1 MATELTPIKVVPHFM
16 RLHEWIALEGGYYQ
30 DEGLEPVLMA
40 DVMHSVSGHRGD
52 GYGRR
57 PQDLPF
63 VEEMEDLANSA
74 CAWGSV
80 CNAGAGMGR
89 FVSDLYG
96 VGRFAIFTRD
106 DSPHQRLTDLR
117 DVPVGVGLRA
127 GSHFTTLQTLEQ
139 VLPKEHIKVQH
150 TGGPGR
156 RLVALTDGEV
166 DAATLLDP
174 EIPIAEARGLRRLA
188 EGEFRTL
195 FWVSASIDPET
206 LGRYFRAL
214 RRADEDVRA
223 SPEQHVHLWER
234 NVPPEL
240 HGDYDYSRF
249 GLGELLFFEPFD
261 EDMLNEAVRFAER
274 WELGENLREQRYENL
289 VAPVTI

>member
-16 RLHEWIALEGGYYQ
+16 RLHEWIALESGYYQ
-30 DEGLEPVLMA
+30 DEGLEPMLMA

-52 GYGRR
+52 DYGTR

-63 VEEMEDLANSA
+63 VEELEDLTNSA

-96 VGRFAIFTRD
+96 VGRFSIFTRT
-106 DSPHQRLTDLR
+106 DSPYQRLTDLR

-139 VLPKEHIKVQH
+139 VLPKEHINVEH
-150 TGGPGR
+150 IGGPGR
-156 RLVALTDGEV
+156 RLVALRDGAV
-166 DAATLLDP
+166 DAVTLLDP
-174 EIPIAEARGLRRLA
+174 EIPIAEEQGLRRLA

-195 FWVSASIDPET
+195 FWVSASIDRET

-214 RRADEDVRA
+214 RRADEDLRA
-223 SPEQHVHLWER
+223 SPGQHAHLWER
-234 NVPPEL
+234 NIPPEL
-240 HGDYDYSRF
+240 QGDYDYSKF

>member
-1 MATELTPIKVVPHFM
+1 MTTELTPIKVVPHFM
-16 RLHEWIALEGGYYQ
+16 RLQEWIALESGYYQ
-30 DEGLEPVLMA
+30 AEGLEPVLMA
-40 DVMHSVSGHRGD
+40 DVMHSVSGHRGEH
-52 GYGRR
+52 YGSR
-57 PQDLPF
+57 PQDVPF

-96 VGRFAIFTRD
+96 VGRFSIFTRT
-106 DSPHQRLTDLR
+106 DSPYHRLTDLR

-139 VLPKEHIKVQH
+139 VLLKEHIKVEH

-156 RLVALTDGEV
+156 RLVALMDGDV

-174 EIPIAEARGLRRLA
+174 EIPIAEAKGLRRLA

-195 FWVSASIDPET
+195 FWVSASIDPGT

-214 RRADEDVRA
+214 RRADEDLRA
-223 SPEQHVHLWER
+223 APERHVHLWQR
-234 NVPPEL
+234 NVPPDL
-240 HGDYDYSRF
+240 QDDYDYSQF

-261 EDMLNEAVRFAER
+261 ADMLDEAVRFAER

-289 VAPVTI
+289 VAPVTL

>member
-1 MATELTPIKVVPHFM
+1 MTTELTPIKVVPHFM

-40 DVMHSVSGHRGD
+40 DVMHSVSGHRGEH
-52 GYGRR
+52 YGSR
-57 PQDLPF
+57 PQDVPF

-96 VGRFAIFTRD
+96 VGRFSIFTRT
-106 DSPHQRLTDLR
+106 DSPHRRLTDLR

-139 VLPKEHIKVQH
+139 VLPKEHIKVEH

-156 RLVALTDGEV
+156 RLVALMDGDV
-166 DAATLLDP
+166 DAATLLD
-174 EIPIAEARGLRRLA
+174 RRSRSRKRKDC
-188 EGEFRTL
+188 GG
-195 FWVSASIDPET
+195 WP
-206 LGRYFRAL
+206 
-214 RRADEDVRA
+214 RA
-223 SPEQHVHLWER
+223 SSARCSGCRRRSIPTPSAATSGH
-234 NVPPEL
+234 
-240 HGDYDYSRF
+240 
-249 GLGELLFFEPFD
+249 
-261 EDMLNEAVRFAER
+261 
-274 WELGENLREQRYENL
+274 
-289 VAPVTI
+289 